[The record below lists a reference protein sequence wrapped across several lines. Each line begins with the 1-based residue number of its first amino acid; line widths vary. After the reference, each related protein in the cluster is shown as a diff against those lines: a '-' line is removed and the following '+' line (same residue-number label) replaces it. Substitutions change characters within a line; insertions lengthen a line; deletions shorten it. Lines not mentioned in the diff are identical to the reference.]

1 MSSRTTTALFT
12 TIVFLTAG
20 GLFLESQGMAAAV
33 ALTFPIFVLS
43 LCIDP

>member
-20 GLFLESQGMAAAV
+20 GLLLESQGMAAVV
-33 ALTFPIFVLS
+33 AMIFPIFVLS